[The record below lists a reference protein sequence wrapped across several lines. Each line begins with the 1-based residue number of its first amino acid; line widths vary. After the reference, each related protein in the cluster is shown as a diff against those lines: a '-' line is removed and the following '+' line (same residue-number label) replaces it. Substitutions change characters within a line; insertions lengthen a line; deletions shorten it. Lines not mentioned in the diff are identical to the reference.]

1 MQGLT
6 LCAICLLA
14 VAAGLAVYE
23 ALNAWAGVKGR
34 RHMPAWAKPEQEG
47 GGASRHVA
55 REGMARLRERAVT
68 ALAGFAPLSMRERE
82 RSRERLRCAGIA
94 LEPETWRC
102 ACFAAV
108 SGCVLVAVAACAALH
123 VTPVTFAFAVCGAG
137 LAGCGGLQLY
147 LRSKR
152 QARRAAIDA
161 GLPDAMELLG
171 VAIAAG
177 SPVEQCFRQVA
188 ESLNGPLAD
197 EFRLV
202 DQEVNL
208 LGHSRAKALSN
219 LAQRCASQ
227 EVTAFAAQLTQAIE
241 QGASVAQGLA
251 NQAAL
256 ARSRAQAAALEHIR
270 KMPTKLDVVLSVC
283 FLPPTT
289 LLVLLPTVVDLLA
302 FLGGGLA

>member
-47 GGASRHVA
+47 GGASRHLA

-227 EVTAFAAQLTQAIE
+227 EVPAFAAQLTQAIE

>member
-47 GGASRHVA
+47 GGASRHLA

-302 FLGGGLA
+302 FLGG